1 MNEIK
6 SQNKKESE
14 NDSDFILVDDEDDNI
29 DYSSISRANENI
41 NSKSKFQAD
50 RLELKNQNKRLIKRN
65 RELLIQLEEF
75 KKESQ
80 IKTTKYIK
88 KIKYIEK
95 INLKTVQDL
104 KDEHEN
110 KLAKAKKQITELN
123 NQLIKMK
130 QIEHKS
136 SEEKK
141 SLTIVSICVF
151 FIGCLYL
158 YFFIFLEKA
167 NEISILN
174 FINYSLFVVLHC
186 FLFKACFL
194 IFFWSMSHYLLVV
207 HLILFEF
214 IFRCFLFCGGCVLDI
229 E

>member
-14 NDSDFILVDDEDDNI
+14 NDSDFILVDDDDDNI

-141 SLTIVSICVF
+141 SLTFENMHLKKFYSSD
-151 FIGCLYL
+151 LQ
-158 YFFIFLEKA
+158 EKSKRSLVLNGTKSL
-167 NEISILN
+167 NEIISIQQNSFKNL
-174 FINYSLFVVLHC
+174 YSS
-186 FLFKACFL
+186 
-194 IFFWSMSHYLLVV
+194 W
-207 HLILFEF
+207 
-214 IFRCFLFCGGCVLDI
+214 LDI
-229 E
+229 QKEIKNLI